1 MLATNRRLSLL
12 AEKVRAGKTVRVAIL
27 GLGSVGNYL
36 LEYLNNWDFENVEV
50 HVGCRNVQKAI
61 SDVNIVRIARL
72 IRGKSPK
79 NVQITSVDLDNIE
92 SIKNFFCKVRPDF
105 VVNSSRAYSGLKYGS
120 ISWHTIRAY
129 GLWAPLAMKYIR
141 NIMAAHREVGSD
153 ALVVNTSYSDAVIPW
168 LKSAGMAY
176 PDFGSGNLNHLIP
189 RIKMAIAHS
198 HDGFDANELE
208 VELATSHFHDVV
220 ISKEGQVEC
229 VAPLLRVAYHGEVLD
244 IADVEAVYKACA
256 ISMPVDAKRN
266 MMNASS
272 NFEIISKISEAIAE
286 GRDCVLH
293 SPGVGGNLG
302 GYPVYMK
309 ATGGQATISYDERY
323 FSFAEM
329 NAVNRRSIYL
339 DGIEDVRDGT
349 LFWTAELADK
359 VKKAFGVEIPR
370 EVGYDEIPKV
380 AGYIIDRII
389 KPYLASLGK

>member
-1 MLATNRRLSLL
+1 MLATNHRLATL
-12 AEKVRAGKTVRVAIL
+12 AEKVQEGKIVRVAIL

-36 LEYLNNWDFENVEV
+36 MEYLNNWDFPNFEV
-50 HVGCRNVQKAI
+50 HVGCRNVQKAK
-61 SDVNIVRIARL
+61 SDVNIVRVARL

-79 NVQITSVDLDNIE
+79 NIQITSVDLDDIE
-92 SIKNFFCKVRPDF
+92 SIKNFLCKVRPDF

-153 ALVVNTSYSDAVIPW
+153 ALVINTSYSDAVIPW

-189 RIKMAIAHS
+189 RIKMAVAS
-198 HDGFDANELE
+198 FHDGLDANELD
-208 VELATSHFHDVV
+208 VELVTSHFHDVV
-220 ISKEGQVEC
+220 ISKEGQTEGIN
-229 VAPLLRVAYHGEVLD
+229 PLLRVAHHGEVLD
-244 IADVEAVYKACA
+244 IADVGTVYKACA

-272 NFEIISKISEAIAE
+272 NFEIISKITEAIS
-286 GRDCVLH
+286 GSRDCVLH

-302 GYPVYMK
+302 GYPVYLK
-309 ATGGQATISYDERY
+309 ATTAPVNIAYDERY

-339 DGIEDVRDGT
+339 DGIEDVRDGS
-349 LFWTAELADK
+349 LFWTSELADK
-359 VKKAFGVEIPR
+359 VKKSFGVTIPR
-370 EVGYDEIPKV
+370 EVGYDEIPRV
-380 AGYIIDRII
+380 AEYIIDRII
-389 KPYLASLGK
+389 KPYLASQGK